1 MALALRP
8 PPGRDPLLRIVVV
21 NWIVGACLG
30 VAFAALVLVA
40 DIGGMGS
47 LILGHTVSIPAFA
60 LLFGGFAITFG
71 GLVAATAIMLI
82 KDDSDD
88 DSDGG
93 HGFTLQPIPVR
104 ATPPAQ
110 IRR

>member
-1 MALALRP
+1 
-8 PPGRDPLLRIVVV
+8 
-21 NWIVGACLG
+21 
-30 VAFAALVLVA
+30 
-40 DIGGMGS
+40 
-47 LILGHTVSIPAFA
+47 
-60 LLFGGFAITFG
+60 
-71 GLVAATAIMLI
+71 MLI